1 MKLYTRLGDDGTT
14 SLYGGRRVQ
23 KDDLRIEVSGE
34 IDELNAHIG
43 VLASLA
49 DSDAAAMLDGIQA
62 RLFII
67 GSSLSSE
74 GVGGRW
80 RVGDSMHGDGCLNEH
95 ELRRMEDEIDRLQ
108 AATPAIDTF
117 VLPGGG
123 HAAAQAHVCRTVC
136 RRVER
141 RLVALGRKEHV
152 GAVVMQ
158 YVNRLSDYFFVL
170 ALNLNFIEGRSEKKL
185 YITCK

>member
-1 MKLYTRLGDDGTT
+1 MKFYTRLGDDGTT
-14 SLYGGRRVQ
+14 SLYGGCRVL

-43 VLASLA
+43 VLASLV
-49 DSDAAAMLDGIQA
+49 DGDVQAMLDGIQA

-67 GSSLSSE
+67 GSSLSSN
-74 GVGGRW
+74 GVDGVW
-80 RVGDSMHGDGCLNEH
+80 RVGDGLHGSGCLGEH
-95 ELRRMEDEIDRLQ
+95 ELRRMEGEIDRLQ
-108 AATPAIDTF
+108 AATPPPGTF

-123 HAAAQAHVCRTVC
+123 RAAAQAHVCRTVC

-141 RLVALGRKEHV
+141 RMVALGRKERV
-152 GAVVMQ
+152 GTVVMQ
-158 YVNRLSDYFFVL
+158 YINRLSDYFFVL
-170 ALNLNFIEGRSEKKL
+170 ALNLNFIEGRDEKKL